1 MPVGRWGSAWAAG
14 PATNPEI
21 TIIATTATAGA
32 ANSDFSSY
40 WSTYHMPGTMQT
52 QPRPCGCTLYSLQSL
67 KGSHYYPPTFQ

>member
-1 MPVGRWGSAWAAG
+1 MPLGRWDSAWAAG

-32 ANSDFSSY
+32 AKSDSSFY
-40 WSTYHMPGTMQT
+40 WSAYHVPVTMQT
-52 QPRPCGCTLYSLQSL
+52 QPRPCGRTLCSPRSL